1 VLETTRAYLQQ
12 RRQFGRPLAANQV
25 LRHRLVDLYADIEQS
40 RAIAGAAVARLGD
53 APAARRRAVSLAKA
67 FVGPAAR
74 RCGEEG
80 IQLHG
85 AIGMTDEVVIGHLAK
100 RLVGFANLLGD
111 EAWHLERLAPA

>member
-1 VLETTRAYLQQ
+1 M
-12 RRQFGRPLAANQV
+12 
-25 LRHRLVDLYADIEQS
+25 LRHRLVDLYADIVQS

-85 AIGMTDEVVIGHLAK
+85 AIGMTEEVAIGHFTK
-100 RLVGFANLLGD
+100 RLVGFANRLGD
-111 EAWHLERLAPA
+111 DAWHLERLAPA